1 MRLNPLPHPLPLLST
16 CLALTI
22 SHHLRL
28 QLLPLPLLALLQLRL
43 QQQQLPQLQPLHQAV
58 TSSTSISKPQH
69 LLRIDHKPPKRI
81 SCHSFPL
88 LHHLLRSPL
97 KLRIR
102 FSTTP
107 LPTPIG
113 EVELL
118 LLRHLNRLH
127 RHRRRYRKRVD
138 GEVCKWTKVL
148 GVRQHRHKLHL
159 HNNSSSSSS
168 NNRSILGETWVQI
181 HGHRAGT
188 TLGVWVDLALQLQR
202 QRRRTTRTPL
212 QTCGPR

>member
-138 GEVCKWTKVL
+138 GEVCRWTKVL
-148 GVRQHRHKLHL
+148 GVRQHRHRRHP
-159 HNNSSSSSS
+159 HNNNS
-168 NNRSILGETWVQI
+168 NISNRAIHGETWVRI
-181 HGHRAGT
+181 LGHRAGT
-188 TLGVWVDLALQLQR
+188 TQGAWVDLELQPQP
-202 QRRRTTRTPL
+202 QPRRTIKTLL
-212 QTCGPR
+212 QTCGRR